1 MSEQT
6 TPATQLADVG
16 VIGMAVMGSSLAR
29 NMAHKG
35 YATAIYNRTFEVIPM
50 LLVAVFWYLLVTS
63 ILNIAQSAIERHY
76 NRGDRGVP
84 AATAGKGE
92 A

>member
-1 MSEQT
+1 MTEADY

-35 YATAIYNRTFEVIPM
+35 
-50 LLVAVFWYLLVTS
+50 
-63 ILNIAQSAIERHY
+63 
-76 NRGDRGVP
+76 
-84 AATAGKGE
+84 
-92 A
+92 